1 MNSNPE
7 QGSHDDISRRARQH
21 QAFVASVLA
30 KYKTL
35 DPLLAQGR
43 WQEADGETR
52 RLMLSIAGA
61 DRRSDC
67 LLTETDIRSFPCTDL
82 RILDR
87 LWRGHSQGR
96 FGFSVIHQIYQN
108 VEQNYGQLAQMVGW
122 RNGDR
127 WINSEQIQFTRTAP
141 VGHLP
146 IMWLVPT
153 TFSMYWLARFAS
165 AGWRLL
171 LERTGECK
179 L

>member
-1 MNSNPE
+1 MNSTQE
-7 QGSHDDISRRARQH
+7 QGSYDEILDRARERE
-21 QAFVASVLA
+21 AFLAGILA
-30 KYKTL
+30 KYQRL
-35 DPLLAQGR
+35 GPLLAQGR
-43 WQEADGETR
+43 WQEADWETR

-67 LLTETDIRSFPCTDL
+67 LLTQTDIRSFPCPDL
-82 RILDR
+82 LILDR

-96 FGFSVIHQIYQN
+96 FGFSVIHQIYQD
-108 VEQNYGQLAQMVGW
+108 VEQDYAQLAEIVGW
-122 RNGDR
+122 RNGDH
-127 WINSEQIQFTRTAP
+127 WINSDQIQFTRTAP

>member
-1 MNSNPE
+1 MNSNQE
-7 QGSHDDISRRARQH
+7 QGTHDEILRRARQH
-21 QAFVASVLA
+21 EAFVAHVLA
-30 KYKTL
+30 KYQAL
-35 DPLLAQGR
+35 NLLLAQGR
-43 WQEADGETR
+43 WQEADWETR
-52 RLMLSIAGA
+52 RLMLVIAGA

-87 LWRGHSQGR
+87 LWRGHSQDQ
-96 FGFSVIHQIYQN
+96 FGFSVIHQIYQD
-108 VEQNYGQLAQMVGW
+108 VERNYPHLAEIVGW
-122 RNGDR
+122 RNGDQ
-127 WINSEQIQFTRTAP
+127 WINSDQIQFSKTAP

-146 IMWLVPT
+146 ITWLVPM
-153 TFSMYWLARFAS
+153 TFSTYWLARFAS

>member
-1 MNSNPE
+1 MNSNQE
-7 QGSHDDISRRARQH
+7 QGSNDDISRRARQH
-21 QAFVASVLA
+21 EAFVANVLA

-43 WQEADGETR
+43 WQEADWETR

-87 LWRGHSQGR
+87 LWRRHSQGR
-96 FGFSVIHQIYQN
+96 FGFSVIHQIYQD
-108 VEQNYGQLAQMVGW
+108 VERDYAQLADIVGW
-122 RNGDR
+122 RNGDH
-127 WINSEQIQFTRTAP
+127 WINSEQIKFSKTAP

-146 IMWLVPT
+146 ITWLVPM
-153 TFSMYWLARFAS
+153 TFSTYWLARFAS

-171 LERTGECK
+171 LERTGECQ